1 MSQYGKYPQ
10 PKTSILQTNRLL
22 EFIEYT
28 NRRQSKMLQEILK
41 KAGATQE
48 VIDSV
53 DIDKQREI
61 WKKEFEEGKREAG
74 EILEKIRKQNET
86 MLVPIQ
92 EGNTIR
98 FETRKVTAEERMQAL
113 MNMAEI
119 VKALKN
125 GDAHVLPQSKNQ

>member
-10 PKTSILQTNRLL
+10 PKTSIPQTDRLL

-98 FETRKVTAEERMQAL
+98 FETRKVTGEERMQAL

-119 VKALKN
+119 VKALKS
-125 GDAHVLPQSKNQ
+125 GDAQVLPQSKKE

>member
-10 PKTSILQTNRLL
+10 PKTSIPQTDRLL
-22 EFIEYT
+22 EYLEYT

-48 VIDSV
+48 EIDSV
-53 DIDKQREI
+53 DIDKQRDI
-61 WKKEFEEGKREAG
+61 LKKEFEEGKREAG

-98 FETRKVTAEERMQAL
+98 FETRKVTGEERMQAL

-125 GDAHVLPQSKNQ
+125 GDAHVLPQSKKE

>member
-10 PKTSILQTNRLL
+10 PKTSIPQTDRLL

-28 NRRQSKMLQEILK
+28 NRRQSKMIQEILK
-41 KAGATQE
+41 KNGATQE
-48 VIDSV
+48 EIDSV

-98 FETRKVTAEERMQAL
+98 FETRKVTGEERMQAL

-125 GDAHVLPQSKNQ
+125 GDAHVLPQSKKE

>member
-1 MSQYGKYPQ
+1 MSQYGKFPQ
-10 PKTSILQTNRLL
+10 PKTSIPQTDRLL
-22 EFIEYT
+22 EYLEYT

-48 VIDSV
+48 EIDSV

-61 WKKEFEEGKREAG
+61 LKKEFEEGKQEAG

-98 FETRKVTAEERMQAL
+98 FETRKVTGKERMQAL

-119 VKALKN
+119 VKALKS
-125 GDAHVLPQSKNQ
+125 GDAQVLPQSKNE

>member
-10 PKTSILQTNRLL
+10 PKTSIPQTNRLL

-98 FETRKVTAEERMQAL
+98 FETRKVTGKERMQAL

-125 GDAHVLPQSKNQ
+125 GDAHVLPQSKTQ

>member
-10 PKTSILQTNRLL
+10 PKTSIPQTDRLL
-22 EFIEYT
+22 EYFEYT

-48 VIDSV
+48 EIDSV

-61 WKKEFEEGKREAG
+61 LKKEFEEEKREAG

-98 FETRKVTAEERMQAL
+98 FETRKVTGEERMQAL

-119 VKALKN
+119 VKALKS
-125 GDAHVLPQSKNQ
+125 GDAQVLPQSKKE